1 MYSGLFSKNALR
13 ISFRFGGGGLRSD
26 LCAPLFVDFPLANR
40 PAGLRLRWGG
50 TPVFRTIRRKTEVF
64 NMNTNTQALLV
75 LPEQILNIKVAV
87 QKDWCIELI
96 EQQWRNE
103 ITKAILDAK

>member
-1 MYSGLFSKNALR
+1 MDFPIADR
-13 ISFRFGGGGLRSD
+13 PAGLRSADRSAD
-26 LCAPLFVDFPLANR
+26 LRLANR
-40 PAGLRLRWGG
+40 PAGLRLRWGCP
-50 TPVFRTIRRKTEVF
+50 PVFRTIRRKTEVF
-64 NMNTNTQALLV
+64 NMNTQALLV

-87 QKDWCIELI
+87 QKEWYIKLI